1 MIWVKNMNNVSSPAR
16 LHAIIARERRRAVVF
31 RRGPSKKVAVIGWNL
46 NTDEFTIGQW
56 FKGRIYEYRCDL
68 SPDGRYLLYFAAKY
82 GINPVD
88 ARIEELVKAE
98 LGEFDWG
105 NYEGKN
111 VPLKTHEQRAF
122 VFSLQL
128 RSCTGIFLHKK
139 CNFLGAAA
147 KRVWFGVSLL
157 KDRPAGFRANIQLT
171 GGTLSLRRGYILAG
185 A

>member
-1 MIWVKNMNNVSSPAR
+1 MIP
-16 LHAIIARERRRAVVF
+16 RESTNACRRVREGF
-31 RRGPSKKVAVIGWNL
+31 GG
-46 NTDEFTIGQW
+46 
-56 FKGRIYEYRCDL
+56 
-68 SPDGRYLLYFAAKY
+68 AAA
-82 GINPVD
+82 GINYNT
-88 ARIEELVKAE
+88 ITQS
-98 LGEFDWG
+98 
-105 NYEGKN
+105 YICEGKN

-171 GGTLSLRRGYILAG
+171 GGTLSLRRGYILAR